1 MKSIFLLSW
10 MLFHLSHWLQFKQSY
25 GAFLLSNS
33 GHMNTSSVKCSCPA
47 YSVCSKEFCQMFVCV
62 PDSMWG
68 LPSESWALLGRA
80 FIYCESPCA
89 SCRKQLQWTLVDHLT
104 GYTFLQIVNKKLVD
118 CCILNR
124 MLFPNCVKLHTHT
137 VLCQYHL
144 MVLIHI
150 HTFYSYR

>member
-1 MKSIFLLSW
+1 MSVFFLFAGSHQTKGYHWPFNETCSGFCMKSILLLSW

-47 YSVCSKEFCQMFVCV
+47 FSVCSKEFCQMFVSA
-62 PDSMWG
+62 PDSMWC

-80 FIYCESPCA
+80 FIYCESLCA

-104 GYTFLQIVNKKLVD
+104 GYTFLQIVNKKISWL
-118 CCILNR
+118 
-124 MLFPNCVKLHTHT
+124 
-137 VLCQYHL
+137 
-144 MVLIHI
+144 
-150 HTFYSYR
+150 FYSE